1 MRKGLVTK
9 HSKTGLG
16 SETNKQIEQNNNNKK
31 SRRYLKFSLI
41 LQTLTYSCFHYL
53 AMLVVGVGV
62 SVCLVCVLGV
72 GGGGEGCC
80 KVFNKPICYEYTQRA
95 LDVYTVSH

>member
-1 MRKGLVTK
+1 MLAMAFSPYNVENEEGFSSK
-9 HSKTGLG
+9 HSKTCLG

-72 GGGGEGCC
+72 GGGGG
-80 KVFNKPICYEYTQRA
+80 VLQS
-95 LDVYTVSH
+95 V